1 MTFRMRPASQHLPQA
16 RCMPPLAAFK
26 KISGSAFPHVPAD
39 ILSAGVPAAHHP
51 AETRNGL
58 KPKRR
63 GAEKRTGI

>member
-1 MTFRMRPASQHLPQA
+1 
-16 RCMPPLAAFK
+16 MPPLAAFK